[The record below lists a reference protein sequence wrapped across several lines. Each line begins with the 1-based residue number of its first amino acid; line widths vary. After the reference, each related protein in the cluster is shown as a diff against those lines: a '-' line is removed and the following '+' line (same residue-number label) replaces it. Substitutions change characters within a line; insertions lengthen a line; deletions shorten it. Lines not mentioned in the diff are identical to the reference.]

1 MSFGIIVPN
10 SLVLPIHGVVRQSCS
25 IAGSNARK
33 EKFNL
38 TVPALFVKVRYILLN
53 ELSSCRII
61 LRGHL
66 GLRLADL
73 FASTTYVLHRLDWGC
88 WSLVRSADKSFSLSL
103 FPLDRSWHYSQ
114 VMQLA

>member
-38 TVPALFVKVRYILLN
+38 TVPALFVKVRYILVN
-53 ELSSCRII
+53 ELSSCRFIP
-61 LRGHL
+61 RGYS
-66 GLRLADL
+66 GFRLADL
-73 FASTTYVLHRLDWGC
+73 FASATYALSSAGFGL
-88 WSLVRSADKSFSLSL
+88 LVIGVFCG
-103 FPLDRSWHYSQ
+103 
-114 VMQLA
+114 